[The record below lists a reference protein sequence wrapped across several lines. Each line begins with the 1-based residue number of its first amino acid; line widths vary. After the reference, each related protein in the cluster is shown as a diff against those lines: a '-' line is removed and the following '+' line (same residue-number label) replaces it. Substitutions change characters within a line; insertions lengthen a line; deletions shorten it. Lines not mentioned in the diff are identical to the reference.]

1 MTYLAFYTSLLVGG
15 VFLGLF
21 VRVMS
26 AASGR

>member
-26 AASGR
+26 AASR